1 MDAGRTQPQSS
12 KARSTRP
19 RAARWLGPALIAG
32 MAVVTGLIAMVT
44 PETKREGA
52 SMWTF
57 ARMHAEMYG
66 PELEA
71 WNQQQTDPSRRVNL
85 SLIGVQAMEQRMMS
99 AFLAGLPSADLIE
112 AERRNAARAF
122 AGPLESVGFLDL
134 TPYIERDGLMN
145 KVNKASFLP
154 WSKDGRI
161 FGLPHDVHPMMM
173 AYRADIVEA
182 AGIDVNE
189 IETWD
194 DFERVMR
201 LLLYKPDGT
210 RRTDR
215 YLLNMWE
222 TQIDLIEAVLLQ
234 AGGGVIDASG
244 VPVIDS
250 EVNART
256 ISRIA
261 MWTSGP
267 EPIAAEVSFWDATG
281 HQLMR
286 DGFVIATF
294 APDWMC
300 NYWRKE
306 VPQLAGKMKLMP
318 MPAWEKGGR
327 RTSVWGGTM
336 LGIPKTAQDPEKLW
350 EIAKHLY
357 LSRELAHE
365 LYTKS
370 DIVTPVREFW
380 SDDIYDQ
387 PDPFFMGQP
396 KGRMYINL
404 APDVPDRFSS
414 PFGAIALARTQGAV
428 SQLCAYARDVK
439 PQREEDLLPKAREF
453 LAAAQRDAMRHVN
466 RNVFFA
472 ARDSSEQSSDAAA
485 EVTR

>member
-1 MDAGRTQPQSS
+1 MQAPQDKSV
-12 KARSTRP
+12 P
-19 RAARWLGPALIAG
+19 RARPTTRWLGPALIAG
-32 MAVVTGLIAMVT
+32 IAVVTTLIVLLLPQSSAQGV
-44 PETKREGA
+44 

-57 ARMHAEMYG
+57 ARMHADMYR
-66 PELEA
+66 PQLAA
-71 WNQQQTDPSRRVNL
+71 WNQQQTEPARRVNL

-122 AGPLESVGFLDL
+122 AGPVESVGFLDL
-134 TPYIERDGLMN
+134 TPFVDRDGLRDRLN
-145 KVNKASFLP
+145 AASFLP

-161 FGLPHDVHPMMM
+161 FGLPHDVHPMML

-182 AGIDVNE
+182 AGIDVST
-189 IETWD
+189 IETWA

-201 LLLYKPDGT
+201 PLLLKPDGS
-210 RRTDR
+210 RRSDR

-244 VPVIDS
+244 MPVIDT
-250 EVNART
+250 EINART
-256 ISRIA
+256 IAHIA

-267 EPIAAEVSFWDATG
+267 DPIAAEVSFWDATG

-306 VPQLAGKMKLMP
+306 VPQLAGTMKLMP
-318 MPAWEKGGR
+318 LPAWEKGGR

-336 LGIPKTAQDPEKLW
+336 LGIPRTAENPEKLW

-357 LSRELAHE
+357 LSRDLAHE
-365 LYTKS
+365 LYKQG
-370 DIVTPVREFW
+370 DIITPVREFW
-380 SDDIYDQ
+380 QDDIYDT
-387 PDPFFMGQP
+387 PDAFFMGQP

-414 PFGAIALARTQGAV
+414 PFGAIALARTQSAV
-428 SQLCAYARDVK
+428 SRLCAHARDVK
-439 PQREEDLLPKAREF
+439 PAHAEDLLPKAREL
-453 LAAAQRDAMRHVN
+453 LADAQRDAMRHVN

-472 ARDSSEQSSDAAA
+472 QGTDSQRETS

>member
-1 MDAGRTQPQSS
+1 MHDARDNS
-12 KARSTRP
+12 ALRP
-19 RAARWLGPALIAG
+19 RRTTRWLGPALIAG
-32 MAVVTGLIAMVT
+32 IAVVTTLAALALPSSNTQGV
-44 PETKREGA
+44 

-57 ARMHAEMYG
+57 ARMHADMYR
-66 PELEA
+66 PELA
-71 WNQQQTDPSRRVNL
+71 KWNDQQSDPSQRVNL

-134 TPYIERDGLMN
+134 TPFIERDGLLN
-145 KVNKASFLP
+145 RVNKASFLP

-161 FGLPHDVHPMMM
+161 FGLPHDVHPMML

-182 AGIDVNE
+182 AGIDVNQ
-189 IETWD
+189 IETWA

-201 LLLYKPDGT
+201 PLLYNTDGS
-210 RRTDR
+210 RRSDR
-215 YLLNMWE
+215 YLINMWE

-234 AGGGVIDASG
+234 AGGGVIDAFG

-250 EVNART
+250 EINART
-256 ISRIA
+256 ISHIA

-336 LGIPKTAQDPEKLW
+336 LGIPKTAENPEKLW

-365 LYTKS
+365 LYDKG
-370 DIVTPVREFW
+370 DIITPVREFW
-380 SDDIYDQ
+380 QDDIYDK

-414 PFGAIALARTQGAV
+414 PFGAIALARTQSAV
-428 SQLCAYARDVK
+428 SKLCAYARANK
-439 PQREEDLLPKAREF
+439 PATAEELLPKAREL
-453 LAAAQRDAMRHVN
+453 LAEAQQDAMRHVN

-472 ARDSSEQSSDAAA
+472 DSGKASTS